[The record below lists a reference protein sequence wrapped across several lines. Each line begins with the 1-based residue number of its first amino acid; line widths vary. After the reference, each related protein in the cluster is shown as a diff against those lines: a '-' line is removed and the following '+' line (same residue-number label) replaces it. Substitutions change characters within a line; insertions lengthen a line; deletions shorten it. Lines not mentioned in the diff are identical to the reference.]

1 MNRSEFIRTMNSARN
16 SFVKAQEKEQKIFDE
31 LEESFP
37 RLDLSK
43 CITNAENAD
52 NVQEA
57 IACFLQYGEY
67 TPEEIW
73 EEIKMADMARS

>member
-1 MNRSEFIRTMNSARN
+1 MNRSEFIRTMNSARK

-37 RLDLSK
+37 GLDLSE
-43 CITNAENAD
+43 CITNAYNAND
-52 NVQEA
+52 VKEA
-57 IACFLQYGEY
+57 ITCFLQYGEY

-73 EEIKMADMARS
+73 EEIKMADIARS